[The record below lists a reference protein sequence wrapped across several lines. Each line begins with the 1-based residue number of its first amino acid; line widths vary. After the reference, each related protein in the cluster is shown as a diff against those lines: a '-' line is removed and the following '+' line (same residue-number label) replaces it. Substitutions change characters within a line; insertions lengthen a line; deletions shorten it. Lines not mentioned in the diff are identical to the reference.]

1 MPSAVPAKVIGSRQ
15 GGTAYT
21 ERSAVRVIVTS
32 SDGGDSRVVL
42 VKARKENYYKLPGG
56 GVDEGEDYQKAA
68 EREVLEET
76 GFHVSVEG
84 EYFATTEEFRNDLHQ
99 ISYCYRA
106 RLLDEAGKPNLTEE
120 ELADGLSHE
129 WVPVENALQIML
141 SVEPTSELGLY
152 IKERDMFLLAEA
164 LRSN

>member
-1 MPSAVPAKVIGSRQ
+1 MPTKVIGFRQ
-15 GGTAYT
+15 EGTAYT

-32 SDGGDSRVVL
+32 SDGGGDDRVVL
-42 VKARKENYYKLPGG
+42 VKARKNNYYKLPGG
-56 GVDEGEDYQKAA
+56 GVDEGEDYRKAA

-84 EYFATTEEFRNDLHQ
+84 EHFATTEDFRNDLHQ
-99 ISYCYRA
+99 FSYCYRA
-106 RLLDEAGKPNLTEE
+106 RLIDEVGKPELTEE

-129 WVPVENALQIML
+129 WVPVGNALHIMS
-141 SVEPTSELGLY
+141 SVEPTSELGRY

-164 LRSN
+164 FRST